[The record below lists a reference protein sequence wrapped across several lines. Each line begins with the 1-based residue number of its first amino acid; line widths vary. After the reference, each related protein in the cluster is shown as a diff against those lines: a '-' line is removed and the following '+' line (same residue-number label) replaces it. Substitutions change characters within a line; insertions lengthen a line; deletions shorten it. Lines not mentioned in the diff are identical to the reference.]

1 MCLHKIYKTFDSV
14 DPIVQL
20 ISISNRKS
28 KDDILI
34 NKYFDI
40 DTVSN
45 SSRKM
50 DKF

>member
-34 NKYFDI
+34 DKYFDI
-40 DTVSN
+40 DAIN
-45 SSRKM
+45 FEQNQMK
-50 DKF
+50 